1 MHDPCP
7 FCGSGSDQ
15 ETVCLWG
22 GGPCPVCGYDRA
34 TATEP
39 QTRAQPRSTSVL
51 TIKRKT
57 CSEAEDA
64 AELNYSPLVY
74 GPYRVLGLL
83 GKGGMG
89 LVYRVR
95 HEQTGQEAALKT
107 VRACRRDILHWFRR
121 EMYAMSRIRHRGLVP
136 VLDSGQTQGLPW
148 YTMELLP
155 GMTLHDYLRKA
166 WEHSNGLMSGPT
178 PSMLT
183 TAPWPDPQSVDCP
196 SVVADFRLRPQAPM
210 PLDAAALRD
219 FLTLMARLC
228 SVLAYLHGEG
238 IVHRDLKPNNIV
250 VRPDGSPVL
259 FDLGLASYFGAGG
272 REKLKIG
279 GKNEGTPAYMA
290 PEQILGAY
298 VDARADLY
306 AVGCILYEGVT
317 GRLPFQAESR
327 AALLDACLHHMPIP
341 PSRLVQGV
349 PAALEEL
356 VLRLLVKR
364 PCERIG
370 HAQAVVAAL
379 LRLGAEVGD
388 WAADRSAR
396 DYLYRPDFVGRDAVL
411 KSLEDCI
418 QLATSPQREQGRA
431 EYCIQLATSPQRE
444 QGRASSCFFL
454 RGRSGSGKTRL
465 ILEAASRLEEMG
477 LTVIRG
483 DCLPLGGGG
492 GWEGPGGRSRPLYPF
507 RAVLQAV
514 ADACIELGAGET
526 ERLLGPRA
534 QVLAACEPSLATLPR
549 QRRVHSHAERGDE
562 KKDAAEHGNEGF
574 DVRLRLMDALAET
587 LAAFARS
594 MPVVVLLDDLQWAD
608 ELTLNFL
615 ALFHQGVWDIRN
627 VVILGAYRSES
638 SPRRTSHRRVSLSAR

>member
-1 MHDPCP
+1 
-7 FCGSGSDQ
+7 
-15 ETVCLWG
+15 
-22 GGPCPVCGYDRA
+22 
-34 TATEP
+34 
-39 QTRAQPRSTSVL
+39 
-51 TIKRKT
+51 
-57 CSEAEDA
+57 
-64 AELNYSPLVY
+64 
-74 GPYRVLGLL
+74 
-83 GKGGMG
+83 
-89 LVYRVR
+89 
-95 HEQTGQEAALKT
+95 
-107 VRACRRDILHWFRR
+107 
-121 EMYAMSRIRHRGLVP
+121 
-136 VLDSGQTQGLPW
+136 
-148 YTMELLP
+148 
-155 GMTLHDYLRKA
+155 
-166 WEHSNGLMSGPT
+166 
-178 PSMLT
+178 
-183 TAPWPDPQSVDCP
+183 
-196 SVVADFRLRPQAPM
+196 
-210 PLDAAALRD
+210 
-219 FLTLMARLC
+219 
-228 SVLAYLHGEG
+228 
-238 IVHRDLKPNNIV
+238 
-250 VRPDGSPVL
+250 
-259 FDLGLASYFGAGG
+259 
-272 REKLKIG
+272 
-279 GKNEGTPAYMA
+279 
-290 PEQILGAY
+290 
-298 VDARADLY
+298 
-306 AVGCILYEGVT
+306 
-317 GRLPFQAESR
+317 
-327 AALLDACLHHMPIP
+327 
-341 PSRLVQGV
+341 
-349 PAALEEL
+349 
-356 VLRLLVKR
+356 
-364 PCERIG
+364 
-370 HAQAVVAAL
+370 
-379 LRLGAEVGD
+379 
-388 WAADRSAR
+388 
-396 DYLYRPDFVGRDAVL
+396 VL

-514 ADACIELGAGET
+514 ADACIELGASET